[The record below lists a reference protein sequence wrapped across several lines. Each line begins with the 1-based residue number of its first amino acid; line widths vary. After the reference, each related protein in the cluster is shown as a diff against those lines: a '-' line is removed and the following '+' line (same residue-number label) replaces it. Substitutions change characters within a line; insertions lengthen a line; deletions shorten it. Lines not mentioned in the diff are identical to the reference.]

1 MRENEHLFEI
11 KYGGHTFR
19 GIAAIDEPFEG
30 GMEESGYPAQ
40 CFTFEI
46 YLNGGTIDVSGI
58 LDPAMVMKL
67 EALILED
74 MGYV

>member
-1 MRENEHLFEI
+1 MRANEHLYEI

-30 GMEESGYPAQ
+30 DMEEPSYPAQ

-58 LDPAMVMKL
+58 LDPMMGMKL
-67 EALILED
+67 EALILES

>member
-30 GMEESGYPAQ
+30 DMEEPGYPAQ
-40 CFTFEI
+40 CCTFEI
-46 YLNGGTIDVSGI
+46 YLNGDITDVSGI
-58 LDPAMVMKL
+58 LDPAIVMKL
-67 EALILED
+67 ETLILED
-74 MGYV
+74 MGYA

>member
-1 MRENEHLFEI
+1 MRANEHLYEI

-30 GMEESGYPAQ
+30 TVEEVGYPAQ
-40 CFTFEI
+40 CFTYEI

-58 LDPAMVMKL
+58 LDPMMVMKL
-67 EALILED
+67 EAKILED